1 MSTHTLTLKIQ
12 TLYKDNLGLY
22 RYDDS
27 KEEWRCVKNNIKDEC
42 FAFLPT
48 DISINKDELKLVSYN
63 IWGALKDTT
72 LPLFAFD
79 IRSDAVND
87 LLREQDADIIFLQ
100 EVSEQWLDYL
110 QSQDWIRKNYY
121 CTEKN
126 GKRITT
132 TFGISNVIFS
142 KLPLA
147 NVTAYGLLSMQMDEA
162 LYVETIINNQHYY
175 FITSQLHST
184 EEFRDFRIMQL
195 ETIFNLLLKDKQNA
209 IFIGDYNFGDGE
221 KWIENDYLDKSYT
234 DAYRVL
240 YPKEDGFTEDTHI
253 NEMRYMVKE
262 KHKQERF
269 DKMLF
274 RSDKLIVDKFEI
286 FGKEHVGTVKYK
298 GKDVGIWPSDHF
310 GISIKLTIK

>member
-1 MSTHTLTLKIQ
+1 MSTHTLTIRIQ
-12 TLYKDNLGLY
+12 TLYQDNLGLY

-27 KEEWRCVKNNIKDEC
+27 KNEWRCVKNTIKDEC
-42 FAFLPT
+42 FAYLPD
-48 DISINKDELKLVSYN
+48 DINNNKLELKLASYN
-63 IWGALKDTT
+63 IWGALKDTKS
-72 LPLFAFD
+72 PLFAFD
-79 IRSDAVND
+79 IRSEAIND
-87 LLREQDADIIFLQ
+87 LLRQQDADIIFLQ

-110 QSQDWIRKNYY
+110 QSQKWIRDNYY

-126 GKRITT
+126 GKRVNT

-162 LYVETIINNQHYY
+162 LYVETIINDQY
-175 FITSQLHST
+175 FYFVTSQLHST

-195 ETIFNLLLKDKQNA
+195 KTIFDILLKDKPNA

-221 KWIENDYLDKSYT
+221 KWVENDHLDKSFT

-240 YPKEDGFTEDTHI
+240 YPKEDGYTEDTQI

-269 DKMLF
+269 DRALF
-274 RSDKLIVDKFEI
+274 KSDHLTVNEFEI
-286 FGKEHVGTVKYK
+286 FGKNQVGSVKYK

-310 GISIKLTIK
+310 GISLEFILK